1 MNSKTWLTVF
11 GVVAALAIGGA
22 GFYAFSS
29 YGSYKTAMDGWDA
42 KVGTIQTLERKVP
55 YPNEENSEAVE
66 ESLDRYREAVKKL
79 SDTLNTFQRP
89 LNRELA
95 NTEFQQRV
103 KTRVEDF
110 RQFARTGGLEIDSR
124 TEFHLGFDSY
134 ASNLPQPDLVPVLD
148 YELEAIDHLLRTLVD
163 CGAETMSSF
172 QRDAIPGEA
181 GSSGAHDSGVV
192 HKYPVRFRFEGSFG
206 ALQEFVN
213 ALANDKEF
221 FYILRVLKVK
231 NENTEGALK
240 LSADGTRSFERYENP
255 TTKQIASPEM
265 MAEWGADGA
274 TPAEVIAK
282 AKEAGFVKAD
292 QDARVLMGQEKIS
305 AFVVIDITRFL
316 GPDEVEKPE
325 PQTEAKTKKG
335 RKR

>member
-1 MNSKTWLTVF
+1 MNAKTWLTVF
-11 GVVAALAIGGA
+11 GVVAALVLGGA

-29 YGSYKTAMDGWDA
+29 YGSYKSAMEGWDA
-42 KVGTIQTLERKVP
+42 KVGTIQTLERKAP
-55 YPNEENSEAVE
+55 YPNEENAKEVE
-66 ESLDRYREAVKKL
+66 ESLERYRAAVKKL

-89 LNRELA
+89 LNKDLA

-103 KTRVEDF
+103 KTRVEEF
-110 RQFARTGGLEIDSR
+110 RQFARTGGLEIDST

-163 CGAETMSSF
+163 AGAETMSAF
-172 QRDAIPGEA
+172 QRDAIPGEPGA
-181 GSSGAHDSGVV
+181 SGQHDSGVV
-192 HKYPVRFRFEGSFG
+192 HKYPVRFRFEGSF
-206 ALQEFVN
+206 ATFQQFVN

-231 NENTEGALK
+231 NEKTEGALK
-240 LSADGTRSFERYENP
+240 LAADGSSTFERYENP
-255 TTKQIASPEM
+255 TTKELASPERI
-265 MAEWGADGA
+265 AEWKADGA

-282 AKEAGFVKAD
+282 AREEGFIKAD
-292 QDARVLMGQEKIS
+292 QDARVLMGQEKIGVY
-305 AFVVIDITRFL
+305 VVIDITRFL
-316 GPDEVEKPE
+316 NPDEVEKSDE
-325 PQTEAKTKKG
+325 PKTEARKG